1 MDIDKK
7 IWIEDL
13 LKKYPQAQQFL
24 SKKGIVC
31 IMCGEPVWG
40 TLEEQMEE
48 KGFSKNKMD
57 TVITELN
64 EFIKNNS

>member
-1 MDIDKK
+1 MKITKS

-13 LKKYPQAQQFL
+13 LEKYPQAQQFL

-40 TLEEQMEE
+40 TLQEQMQE
-48 KGFSKNKMD
+48 KGFSETEMEK
-57 TVITELN
+57 IISELN
-64 EFIKNNS
+64 EFLKKNS